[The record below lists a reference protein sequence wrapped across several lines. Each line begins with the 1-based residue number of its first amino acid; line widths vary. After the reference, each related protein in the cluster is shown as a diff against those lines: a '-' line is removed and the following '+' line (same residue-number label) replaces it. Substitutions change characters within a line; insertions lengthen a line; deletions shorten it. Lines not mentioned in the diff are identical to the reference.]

1 MELLEITAWMAAGF
15 VPTYVALELGYRS
28 VAKKITSRLFITA
41 DSEKMKGRS

>member
-15 VPTYVALELGYRS
+15 VPTYVALELGWS

-41 DSEKMKGRS
+41 NSEKMKGRS